1 MSTVNFLLLSGSSR
15 GKTSTSYSLLE
26 YLKTQLESLGKSCEL
41 SIAHKI
47 MRKGTDFENF
57 SNLIDSA
64 DYLIVTMP
72 LYVDSL
78 PSHVI
83 ETFTRLLKTRGNNS
97 FKGTPKFLAI
107 VNSGFPEQHQNLLAL
122 QICQQFAQE
131 ANLDWIGGIPFGG
144 GALIGGSPL
153 DSSGGRGKQARF
165 AMEILAKA
173 LSEDKEVP
181 EECISRIN
189 KLMIPKRIYM
199 MMGNFR
205 WRKQSG
211 SNKVRDRLNDQPFLA
226 SE

>member
-1 MSTVNFLLLSGSSR
+1 MSAINFLLLSGSPR
-15 GKTSTSYSLLE
+15 GKMSTSYSLLE
-26 YLKTQLESLGKSCEL
+26 YLKAQLENHGKSCEL
-41 SIAHKI
+41 ATAHKI
-47 MRKGTDFENF
+47 MRNETDFENF
-57 SNLIDSA
+57 SNLLDGA

-83 ETFTRLLKTRGNNS
+83 DIFTRLLKRRSSDSSKAN
-97 FKGTPKFLAI
+97 PKFLAI

-122 QICQQFAQE
+122 NICQQFAQE
-131 ANLDWIGGIPFGG
+131 ADLDWIGGIPFGG
-144 GALIGGSPL
+144 GAIIGGSPL
-153 DSSGGRGKQARF
+153 ESSGGRGKQARF

-181 EECISRIN
+181 DECISRIN
-189 KLMIPKRIYM
+189 KLIIPKRIYM
-199 MMGNFR
+199 MMGNIR

>member
-1 MSTVNFLLLSGSSR
+1 MSTVNFLLLSGSPR
-15 GKTSTSYSLLE
+15 GKTSTSYSLLR
-26 YLKTQLESLGKSCEL
+26 YLKTQLENLGKSCEL

-47 MRKGTDFENF
+47 MRKEADFENF
-57 SNLIDSA
+57 SNLLDSA

-83 ETFTRLLKTRGNNS
+83 ETFTRLLKTRRNNS

-122 QICQQFAQE
+122 NICQQFAQE

-144 GALIGGSPL
+144 GAIIGGTPL

-165 AMEILAKA
+165 AMEILAEA
-173 LSEDKEVP
+173 LSEDKEIP

-189 KLMIPKRIYM
+189 KLIIPKRIYM
-199 MMGNFR
+199 MMGNIR